1 MADTSTM
8 NTAGQNAP
16 PGVNGGDGAVG
27 NAERAATESEAV
39 EMALEGE
46 RFLRTI
52 KQVWEDH
59 VAIMK
64 KMQLVLKYMV
74 CLLRSS
80 RLSCV
85 FRCD

>member
-1 MADTSTM
+1 MTD
-8 NTAGQNAP
+8 TAGQNAAA
-16 PGVNGGDGAVG
+16 NGGEGVAG
-27 NAERAATESEAV
+27 NAAATESEAV

-74 CLLRSS
+74 RRNRIFLLFPRS
-80 RLSCV
+80 
-85 FRCD
+85 D